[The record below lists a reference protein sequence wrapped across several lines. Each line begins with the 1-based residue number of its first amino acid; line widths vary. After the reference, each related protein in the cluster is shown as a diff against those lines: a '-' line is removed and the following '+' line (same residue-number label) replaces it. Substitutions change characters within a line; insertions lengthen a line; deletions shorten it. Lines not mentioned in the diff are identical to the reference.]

1 MKKKVFL
8 AAAVLLASAILLMAL
23 KKPDNKN
30 KTTGERRQTTVKAQP
45 LSGSAEAK
53 EGEKAP
59 DFALTNLSG
68 QTVKLSDFKGRTVI
82 LNFWA
87 SWCPPCKA
95 EMPDMQRF
103 YEKNPDVAVLAVN
116 LTNTETNENAP
127 LDFVKKNGLAFQIL
141 FDMDGSVGTLYKTV
155 TIPTTYFIDAEGT
168 IIRKIIGPMDEKTM
182 AEFAQECKKGGGREA
197 RIDQGFFKKK
207 VVQYTVVGNVK
218 RKGADHHDVRWLWH
232 DGRIQPNRHDCPACH
247 LCARDFF
254 DSGRHQKSERIPA
267 ASKGRQK
274 PRHFA
279 GTVCKRGNHGRRI

>member
-1 MKKKVFL
+1 MIESTLIPGKELKRLKKKVFL

-23 KKPDNKN
+23 KKPDDPDKN
-30 KTTGERRQTTVKAQP
+30 KTAGERQETAVKAQP
-45 LSGSAEAK
+45 LSGGAEAK
-53 EGEKAP
+53 EVEKAL

-68 QTVKLSDFKGRTVI
+68 QTVKLSDFKGKTVI

-182 AEFAQECKKGGGREA
+182 AEFAQECKKGGEG
-197 RIDQGFFKKK
+197 
-207 VVQYTVVGNVK
+207 
-218 RKGADHHDVRWLWH
+218 
-232 DGRIQPNRHDCPACH
+232 
-247 LCARDFF
+247 
-254 DSGRHQKSERIPA
+254 
-267 ASKGRQK
+267 K
-274 PRHFA
+274 PE
-279 GTVCKRGNHGRRI
+279 